1 MGRLKDEKF
10 EMFVLTV
17 TVLAKLRTFEELT
30 HIFGVCTVYISV
42 ALFKE
47 KAKNSSFNKL
57 LSD

>member
-1 MGRLKDEKF
+1 
-10 EMFVLTV
+10 MFVLTV